1 METVYTQGIWMAEQL
16 QTYTKHYKSFWLLA
30 THMGDPKAALLLVF
44 PPVFYLHRRTGIAIL
59 WVAAVSEWFNLVFK
73 WVLFGERPYWWIGQS
88 GLFVKN
94 SPLVEQFQSTCET
107 GPGSPS
113 GHAMVTAAVWWVL
126 ASSLSSFLHSRS
138 GSKILAAIPYIFYTL
153 LLGAVGLSRVFI
165 LAHFPHQV
173 IAGIL
178 TGMMLGVFLNC
189 TVPDCRPLLF
199 FLCSSMALLFGALLM
214 YAVLNN
220 VGIDLAW
227 SIPLAK
233 KWCSKSEWVRMD
245 TNPFSSLSR
254 DAGALLGLGLAQF
267 WKPGGWPLPWVP
279 KTLCM
284 ALSSMALYHVSRF
297 PLPTAPAL
305 LFYSLFFLKYFIVPQ
320 VVMVLV
326 PGLVHLLTA
335 KPKKD

>member
-1 METVYTQGIWMAEQL
+1 MERVYTQGIWMAELL
-16 QTYTKHYKSFWLLA
+16 QSHARNYESFWLLA
-30 THMGDPKAALLLVF
+30 THMGDPKAAFLLVF

-59 WVAAVSEWFNLVFK
+59 WVTAVSEWLNLVFK

-94 SPLVEQFQSTCET
+94 SPSVQQFQSTCET

-113 GHAMVTAAVWWVL
+113 GHAMVTAAVWWVVVSAL
-126 ASSLSSFLHSRS
+126 ASVLHSRS
-138 GSKILAAIPYIFYTL
+138 GSKILAAIPYVFYTL
-153 LLGAVGLSRVFI
+153 LLGAVGVSRVFI

-178 TGMMLGVFLNC
+178 TGMMLGVLLNR

-199 FLCSSMALLFGALLM
+199 FLCSSMALLLGALLM
-214 YAVLNN
+214 HAGLKT

-227 SIPLAK
+227 SVALAK
-233 KWCSKSEWVRMD
+233 RWCSKSERVRMD

-254 DAGALLGLGLAQF
+254 DAGVLLGLGLAQF
-267 WKPGGWPLPWVP
+267 WKPGGWALPWIP

-297 PLPTAPAL
+297 PLPTVPAL
-305 LFYSLFFLKYFIVPQ
+305 LFYSLFFLKYVLVPQ
-320 VVMVLV
+320 IVMVLV

-335 KPKKD
+335 KPKRD

>member
-1 METVYTQGIWMAEQL
+1 METVYTQGIWMAELL
-16 QTYTKHYKSFWLLA
+16 QSATRNYESFWLLA
-30 THMGDPKAALLLVF
+30 THMGDPKAAFLLIF
-44 PPVFYLHRRTGIAIL
+44 PTVFYVHRRTAIAIL
-59 WVAAVSEWFNLVFK
+59 WVAAVSEWLNLVFK

-88 GLFVKN
+88 GLYDKN
-94 SPLVEQFQSTCET
+94 SPSIQQFQPTCET

-113 GHAMVTAAVWWVL
+113 GHAMVTAAVWWVVVSAL
-126 ASSLSSFLHSRS
+126 ASFLHSS
-138 GSKILAAIPYIFYTL
+138 FGSKILTAMPYIFYTL

-178 TGMMLGVFLNC
+178 TGIALGVFLNR
-189 TVPDCRPLLF
+189 TVPDRRPLLF

-214 YAVLNN
+214 HAGLKI
-220 VGIDLAW
+220 VGIDLTW
-227 SIPLAK
+227 SVALAK
-233 KWCSKSEWVRMD
+233 RWCSKSEWVRMD

-267 WKPGGWPLPWVP
+267 WKPGGWALPWVS

-297 PLPTAPAL
+297 PLPTVPAL
-305 LFYSLFFLKYFIVPQ
+305 LFYSLFFLKYVIVPQ
-320 VVMVLV
+320 VVMVLI
-326 PGLVHLLTA
+326 PGLVHLLTV
-335 KPKKD
+335 KPKKE